1 MPTSRRILVRWAF
14 CLAAC
19 AVPLAAGAQQL
30 ISIKANAANLR
41 AAPGKSGEVLWQLDR
56 GYPLEVLERQ
66 GRWLKVR
73 DFEGDQGWVAASTTS
88 ARPYHVVRARSARLR
103 AGPGDEHP
111 ALGYAVYGQVLQT
124 ELRGADWVRVRL
136 APGRTAWIARDLL
149 WGW

>member
-1 MPTSRRILVRWAF
+1 MLTSRRILWRWAF

-19 AVPLAAGAQQL
+19 AVSLTAGAQQL
-30 ISIKANAANLR
+30 VSIRASAANLR
-41 AAPGKSGEVLWQLDR
+41 AAPGMSGEVLWQLGR

-66 GRWLKVR
+66 GNWFKVR

-88 ARPYHVVRARSARLR
+88 TQPYHVVRARSARLR

-111 ALGYAVYGQVLQT
+111 TVGYAVYGQVLQT
-124 ELRGADWVRVRL
+124 ELRAADWVRLRL
-136 APGRTAWIARDLL
+136 EPGRTAWIARDLL